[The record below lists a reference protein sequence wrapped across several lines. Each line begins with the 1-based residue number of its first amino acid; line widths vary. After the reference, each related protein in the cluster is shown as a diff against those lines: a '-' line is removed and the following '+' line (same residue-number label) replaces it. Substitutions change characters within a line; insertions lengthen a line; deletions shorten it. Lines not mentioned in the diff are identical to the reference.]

1 MDNTGALILGVALM
15 IIMVGMGMSLT
26 MADFKRIMNKPLAVF
41 VGFLNQIVLLPLLAF
56 GIIKMV
62 DPNLDDPNIAIGL
75 MILAACPGGPTSN
88 MLTHLAKGDTALSV
102 SLTAVNSVITIVSIP
117 FIINWSLGEFSTE
130 AMTIE
135 APVKDILKAL
145 IAVVLVP
152 LVIGMLIKNKKEAFA
167 QKMDKPVKIASAVV
181 LAVVIIALVLKEKAN
196 IVPYFERALIMVS
209 VLNLGTMLIGFL
221 SAKLFKLNT
230 KQALCITI
238 ESGNQNGTLA
248 MTVAISLLG
257 STELAITAAVY
268 SLVMFITAAIPV
280 WLGNKWIKD

>member
-1 MDNTGALILGVALM
+1 MDNNGALILGVALM

-26 MADFKRIMNKPLAVF
+26 MEDFKRIMNKPLAVF

-196 IVPYFERALIMVS
+196 IVPYFERALIMVL